1 MPLFGNAT
9 RHAHFVS
16 LMVYKVLGFRV
27 PNWFVMLS
35 RRLHQR
41 SYNIAT
47 CTGIS
52 FILLVTLHSNLVDQL
67 KFTNGKTVL
76 SSSRGSLPDL
86 REELIEDIFFF
97 LYICFTSLFVTF
109 TSSCRCLILL
119 YINKN
124 NKSLPLLFIYSS
136 SSERK
141 RALGL
146 VNLID
151 SCWARSTMSFLFL
164 LETLWAISAAKV
176 LFCIRSTSNSWK
188 IQTSKWISKN
198 TSTNT
203 CTVLFS
209 IPG

>member
-1 MPLFGNAT
+1 
-9 RHAHFVS
+9 
-16 LMVYKVLGFRV
+16 
-27 PNWFVMLS
+27 MLS

-67 KFTNGKTVL
+67 KCTNGKIVL

-176 LFCIRSTSNSWK
+176 LFCIRSTSNS
-188 IQTSKWISKN
+188 
-198 TSTNT
+198 
-203 CTVLFS
+203 
-209 IPG
+209 

>member
-1 MPLFGNAT
+1 
-9 RHAHFVS
+9 
-16 LMVYKVLGFRV
+16 MVYKVLGFRV
-27 PNWFVMLS
+27 PNWFVILS

-52 FILLVTLHSNLVDQL
+52 FLLLVTLHSNLVDQL
-67 KFTNGKTVL
+67 KCTNGKIVL

-86 REELIEDIFFF
+86 RKELIEDIF
-97 LYICFTSLFVTF
+97 LSLFVTF
-109 TSSCRCLILL
+109 TSSCRCPILL